1 MSQCGAVFIGVSAGG
16 MAALR
21 QLVSQLPAGFAAP
34 VVIVQHIAANSDSYL
49 VEYLGQH
56 SALRV
61 KEAEDKEALAAGT
74 IYMAPPGYHLLID
87 PGPSL
92 SLSVDPPVS
101 FSRPSVDI
109 LFESAAVVMG
119 RRAIGVVL
127 TGANADG
134 AAGLALIKKKGG
146 TAIVQDPET
155 AEACYMPRAALAA
168 TAVDYVVDIGQVAP
182 LLVSLCSGADK
193 ECDGDV

>member
-1 MSQCGAVFIGVSAGG
+1 MSQCGAVVIGVSAGG

-21 QLVSQLPAGFAAP
+21 QLVSQLPAGFTTP

-56 SALRV
+56 SVLRV

-74 IYMAPPGYHLLID
+74 IYMAPPGYHVLID

-101 FSRPSVDI
+101 FARPSVDI

-146 TAIVQDPET
+146 TAIVQNPET
-155 AEACYMPRAALAA
+155 AEAAYMPRAALAA
-168 TAVDYVVDIGQVAP
+168 TAVDYVIDIGQVAP
-182 LLVSLCSGADK
+182 LLVTLCAGAEKGEGHDA
-193 ECDGDV
+193 